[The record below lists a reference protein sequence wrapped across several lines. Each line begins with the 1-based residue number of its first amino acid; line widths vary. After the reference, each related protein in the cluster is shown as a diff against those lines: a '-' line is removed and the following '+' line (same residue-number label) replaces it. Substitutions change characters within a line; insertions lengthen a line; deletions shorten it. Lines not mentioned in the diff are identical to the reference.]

1 MRKIFLFIAILV
13 LTVAV
18 FGTGAATAVLLRWG
32 KPIATIYVQNESDKK
47 IESITVTYTT
57 CGVKRKLI
65 YKGAEQHQF
74 DTDSKIFS
82 MQVVL
87 CGEGSHITE
96 IAFSNGQIFTTK
108 GSYIEGGDEV
118 TERITESGINSAYTR
133 TLP

>member
-1 MRKIFLFIAILV
+1 MRKIFLFIAIVILP
-13 LTVAV
+13 LAV
-18 FGTGAATAVLLRWG
+18 FGTGAATAVLLHWG
-32 KPIATIYVQNESDKK
+32 KPIATIYVENESEKE

-65 YKGAEQHQF
+65 YKSAEQHQF
-74 DTDSKIFS
+74 DTDSKRFS

-96 IAFSNGQIFTTK
+96 IALSNGQIFASK
-108 GSYIEGGDEV
+108 GFYIQGGYEV
-118 TERITESGINSAYTR
+118 TERITESGISSAYTR